1 MQNEK
6 NIIIIDKTSKLLLL
20 LIAAG
25 VWFMALK
32 PVKEFDSYEIE
43 KQLKRICEQLF
54 FIKSEINDIEGNMPS
69 R

>member
-25 VWFMALK
+25 VWFTALK

>member
-6 NIIIIDKTSKLLLL
+6 NTIINDKTSKLLLL
-20 LIAAG
+20 LIAVG

-43 KQLKRICEQLF
+43 KQLKKICEQLF
-54 FIKSEINDIEGNMPS
+54 FIKSEINDLEGSMPS

>member
-6 NIIIIDKTSKLLLL
+6 NTIINDKTSKLLLL

-43 KQLKRICEQLF
+43 KQLKKICEQLF

>member
-6 NIIIIDKTSKLLLL
+6 NIIRVDKTSKLLLL

-25 VWFMALK
+25 VWFLALK
-32 PVKEFDSYEIE
+32 PAKEFDSYEIE
-43 KQLKRICEQLF
+43 KQLKKICEQLV
-54 FIKSEINDIEGNMPS
+54 FIKSEIDDIEGHMPS

>member
-6 NIIIIDKTSKLLLL
+6 NTIINDKTSKLLLL
-20 LIAAG
+20 LIASG

-43 KQLKRICEQLF
+43 KQLKKICEQLF
-54 FIKSEINDIEGNMPS
+54 FIKSEIDDIEGSMPS

>member
-1 MQNEK
+1 MRNEK